1 MLLCEI
7 STWKDRLEKIV
18 ETLSDQVPSSTRNN
32 DGSVYFLVNV
42 SVYWVRDYTLAPS
55 GMFSI

>member
-1 MLLCEI
+1 MLLCEV

-18 ETLSDQVPSSTRNN
+18 EALSNQVPSSARNN
-32 DGSVYFLVNV
+32 DVSIYFLVNV

-55 GMFSI
+55 GMSSI